1 MTTRKL
7 AVAPELTDNGRSID
21 SIKRSAEADVEPA
34 IPVTTLLLLSDGLGS
49 GVAEEIV
56 AVFVIEPLGAL
67 VDVLTDN
74 VNKTV
79 PSGSIAA
86 AEQATVPPDPTAGVL
101 QVKGP
106 SDTFSD
112 TKVVPDGSESLTVT
126 VCAVEGP
133 LLKTKME

>member
-21 SIKRSAEADVEPA
+21 SIKRSAEAEEEPA
-34 IPVTTLLLLSDGLGS
+34 IPVATLLLLSEGLGS

-67 VDVLTDN
+67 AAVLIDS
-74 VNKTV
+74 VKKTV

-106 SDTFSD
+106 SDAFSD
-112 TKVVPDGSESLTVT
+112 TKVVPDGSESVT
-126 VCAVEGP
+126 TTFCAVEGP
-133 LLKTKME
+133 LLKTKIE